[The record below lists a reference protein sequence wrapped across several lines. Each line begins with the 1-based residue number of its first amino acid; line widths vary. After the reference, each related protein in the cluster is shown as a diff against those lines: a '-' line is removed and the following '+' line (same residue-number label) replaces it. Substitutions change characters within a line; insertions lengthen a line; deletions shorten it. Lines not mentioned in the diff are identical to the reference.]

1 MNKRPFLL
9 IALLVLGFLT
19 IKNTPVQANPEQVML
34 SGLAKVVENTS
45 PGKCITPDRL
55 RICRGRAL
63 VIRVETNDPRLTGE
77 TSLVFDSIYT
87 QAPYKGRI
95 KGEFRLDNHG
105 GSWVGTWKG
114 STDVKGYT
122 LFTAVG
128 QGKGGYE
135 GLVVRW
141 QIERTNSNWLE
152 PMSVSGTISTG
163 RSSTHR
169 R

>member
-1 MNKRPFLL
+1 MNKRLFLL

-19 IKNTPVQANPEQVML
+19 IKNTPAQASPEQVLL
-34 SGLAKVVENTS
+34 SGLAKVIENTS
-45 PGKCITPDRL
+45 PGKCITPDHL
-55 RICRGRAL
+55 RICRGRAS
-63 VIRVETNDPRLTGE
+63 VIRVETNDARLTGE
-77 TSLVFDSIYT
+77 ASLVFDSIYT
-87 QAPYKGRI
+87 QAPYTERI
-95 KGEFRLDNHG
+95 KGEFHLDNHG

-141 QIERTNSNWLE
+141 QIERTNSNWRE
-152 PMSVSGTISTG
+152 PMSVSGTINTG